1 MNRSSER
8 ILATHTGKLFMP
20 DGGQLGM
27 GPPPTPPERVE
38 YEVNELVKKQVE
50 IGMDIVSN
58 GEPAGIGPGTMF
70 ELVEGFEM
78 RPIRVPESEPPVSL
92 ERVRWLSRDMLTYTD
107 FYQDMFAGMAG
118 ANGRTPP
125 RASAPP
131 MRTVVS
137 GPLKLRSI
145 EPFERDIQL
154 FKKALAEH
162 APTQEAFYCV
172 IAPEWLEEF
181 VWNEY
186 YASDDEFVVA
196 LTEVMA
202 PIFKTVVDSG
212 LILQIDDPAISHDW
226 EEARRP
232 PMSDD
237 EYERFIMLRIDAL
250 NAALEGIPEDRVRF
264 HVCWGSWPGMHTNEQ
279 PLAHFAEMMLK
290 VRAQAF
296 SIESA
301 KSTHRLEW
309 QVWRD
314 ELKWPEDRIIIPGVV
329 DHTTPVVE
337 PAEVVA
343 DTIVTFANVCGRE
356 NVIAGTDCGMRWH
369 SQAMWAKYENIV
381 KGAEL
386 ATRQLWK

>member
-1 MNRSSER
+1 MKRSTDR

-20 DGGQLGM
+20 AAGNQAM

-38 YEVNELVKKQVE
+38 YEVSELVKKQVE
-50 IGMDIVSN
+50 IGMDVISN
-58 GEPAGIGPGTMF
+58 GEPAGIGPGTVF
-70 ELVEGFEM
+70 QLVEGFETIT
-78 RPIRVPESEPPVSL
+78 PNIPAGEPPVSL
-92 ERVRWLSRDMLTYTD
+92 ERVRWLGRDFFRYED
-107 FYQDMFAGMAG
+107 FYADMFATMMGTADNPVM
-118 ANGRTPP
+118 
-125 RASAPP
+125 S

-154 FKKALAEH
+154 FKKALAAH
-162 APTQEAFYCV
+162 APGKEAFYCV

-186 YASDDEFVVA
+186 YKSDDDFVVA

-202 PIFKTVVDSG
+202 PIFKTVTDNG

-232 PMSDD
+232 PMSDA

-250 NAALEGIPEDRVRF
+250 NAALAGIPEDMIRF
-264 HVCWGSWPGMHTNEQ
+264 HVCWGSWPGMHTGEV
-279 PLAHFAEMMLK
+279 PLRQLAEMMLR

-314 ELKWPEDRIIIPGVV
+314 ELTWPHDKIIIPGVV

-337 PAEVVA
+337 PPEVVA
-343 DTIVTFANVCGRE
+343 DTIVNFASVCGRE

-369 SQAMWAKYENIV
+369 AQAAWAKYENIV

-386 ATRQLWK
+386 ASRQLWKQGP

>member
-1 MNRSSER
+1 MKRSTDR

-20 DGGQLGM
+20 AAGNQAM

-38 YEVNELVKKQVE
+38 YEVSELVKKQVE
-50 IGMDIVSN
+50 IGMDVISN
-58 GEPAGIGPGTMF
+58 GEPAGIGPGTVF
-70 ELVEGFEM
+70 QLVEGFETIT
-78 RPIRVPESEPPVSL
+78 PNIPAGEPPVSL
-92 ERVRWLSRDMLTYTD
+92 ERVRWLGRDFFRYED
-107 FYQDMFAGMAG
+107 FYADMFATMMGTADNPVM
-118 ANGRTPP
+118 
-125 RASAPP
+125 S

-154 FKKALAEH
+154 FKKALAAH
-162 APTQEAFYCV
+162 APGKEAFYCV

-186 YASDDEFVVA
+186 YKSDDDFVVA

-202 PIFKTVVDSG
+202 PIFKTVTDNG

-232 PMSDD
+232 PMSDA

-250 NAALEGIPEDRVRF
+250 NAALAGIPEDMIRF
-264 HVCWGSWPGMHTNEQ
+264 HVCWGSWPGMHTGEV
-279 PLAHFAEMMLK
+279 PLRQLAEMMLR

-314 ELKWPEDRIIIPGVV
+314 ELTWPHDKIIIPGVV

-337 PAEVVA
+337 PPEVVA
-343 DTIVTFANVCGRE
+343 DTIVNFASVCGRE

-369 SQAMWAKYENIV
+369 AQAAWTKYENIV

-386 ATRQLWK
+386 ASSQLWKQGP